1 MESQESNQKTSSS
14 SQKTK
19 RSQNFSNQKNSHKLV
34 RKISSSLSDSSQN
47 ESMEQNQR
55 RHKLWKQSLL
65 LDNPYIKKFIK
76 KSSKYTFKCE
86 KCSADILKRTGK
98 EEMFCENLYPHILSD
113 THLNNTPKS
122 EEKHLNE
129 LINLIESK
137 QKQKVNSKKLFKKED
152 ESSDF
157 LKFIAFTVAERFS
170 YSQISRLGR
179 FLQHMAQQ
187 DQLKFLNTH
196 SFDAELI
203 SKTVSECFRPALLDE
218 IYEDLANSKFSFS
231 IDNATMVGESLCAM
245 RVKYLKEDQEK
256 KEDQVQN
263 VIIGIA
269 PLKDRSDAEAI
280 YSIVKEKIFH
290 SKISKENF
298 VGLTHDNADYLAS
311 ENNGLVGLIRKD
323 FEKYFLDLPDPCHC
337 LNLAVKSSLQELPSN
352 VMDFIE
358 QIHHFFAFPQRK
370 AKLKMIQEEKGRRI
384 LLLKKYVG
392 TRWLSLGQSLE
403 RLIIIWESLEDY
415 MDFSL
420 IKGKVAKKV
429 KEKLK
434 FFKECLKDPIFKCEI
449 LLLNFILNKVNALYV
464 KLQDQNFKISSLK
477 TEMKLCFESIF
488 ELVCEAEKFHETPF
502 SELLKIEWGS
512 SQVREEWFLKEKDF
526 IKKLS
531 FKIHGN
537 FETLTNLETD
547 KKTKWISNYQNYISQ
562 LLAKFIKKMPF
573 ENEMLGIVD
582 FLELKDKYVTLE
594 QKLAKFND
602 MFQVVEKEE
611 LRNEVFSQLL
621 RLRYWI

>member
-1 MESQESNQKTSSS
+1 M
-14 SQKTK
+14 
-19 RSQNFSNQKNSHKLV
+19 L
-34 RKISSSLSDSSQN
+34 
-47 ESMEQNQR
+47 
-55 RHKLWKQSLL
+55 KQ
-65 LDNPYIKKFIK
+65 
-76 KSSKYTFKCE
+76 
-86 KCSADILKRTGK
+86 
-98 EEMFCENLYPHILSD
+98 
-113 THLNNTPKS
+113 
-122 EEKHLNE
+122 
-129 LINLIESK
+129 
-137 QKQKVNSKKLFKKED
+137 
-152 ESSDF
+152 
-157 LKFIAFTVAERFS
+157 FTV
-170 YSQISRLGR
+170 L
-179 FLQHMAQQ
+179 
-187 DQLKFLNTH
+187 
-196 SFDAELI
+196 
-203 SKTVSECFRPALLDE
+203 
-218 IYEDLANSKFSFS
+218 
-231 IDNATMVGESLCAM
+231 
-245 RVKYLKEDQEK
+245 EK
-256 KEDQVQN
+256 KIN
-263 VIIGIA
+263 
-269 PLKDRSDAEAI
+269 
-280 YSIVKEKIFH
+280 FH

-449 LLLNFILNKVNALYV
+449 LLLNFILNKVNALNV
-464 KLQDQNFKISSLK
+464 KLQDQNFKIGSLK

-621 RLRYWI
+621 RLRDTGFDFYCQNSMETSRNIWATIEKSKKYPALIKFAKLAQILPTSSADIEQAFSIIKLFKTEQRNSLSAESLEGCLLINQKYKGNFFFEI